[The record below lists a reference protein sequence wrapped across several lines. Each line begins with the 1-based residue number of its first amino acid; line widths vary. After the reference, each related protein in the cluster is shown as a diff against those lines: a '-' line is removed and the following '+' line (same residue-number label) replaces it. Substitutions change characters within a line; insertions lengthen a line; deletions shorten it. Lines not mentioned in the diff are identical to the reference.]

1 MTAAR
6 LQQQL
11 RWLRS
16 ARQALTH
23 SLRVRLVAL
32 FLLLALAMAATFVIG
47 MQTALS
53 IGWRDAARPLV
64 MDYVDQLANEI
75 GSPPSLA
82 RAQALVQRLPLS
94 VRISGPVVNW
104 RSNPNEPD
112 HAHDERQE
120 QGQGA
125 TESSRWGGDAPRF
138 FERNTPDGHN
148 IRFGLNV
155 QAWQDRP
162 RFIGWATLAAMLV
175 LTALAYARVRRMLRP
190 LDDIRAGAQRF
201 GAGEF
206 GQAIAVQH
214 ATHPDELGELAAT
227 INTMGGD
234 IHQMLE
240 AKRALLLAISHELR
254 SPLTRARL
262 NTELLPES
270 PDVQPQREALLRDL
284 AMMRDLVTDLLESE
298 RLASPHA
305 ALNREPVDLAAL
317 VDDVVSEQQALRDPA
332 APELG
337 AATDVVLDPGLPL
350 LQWDPVRMRLLLRNL
365 LGNALRHNAGCAK
378 PVQLTVSRQAD
389 GAVLLVVRDH
399 GPGVPEAQI
408 GLLAQPFY
416 RADAARTREGGG
428 VGLGLYLCKLVAQ
441 AHGGQLMVRNAHPGL
456 VVSVTIPVALV

>member
-11 RWLRS
+11 RWLRG
-16 ARQALTH
+16 ARHALTH

-32 FLLLALAMAATFVIG
+32 FLLLALAMAVTFVIG

-162 RFIGWATLAAMLV
+162 RFIGWATLAAMRLGHQLAQV
-175 LTALAYARVRRMLRP
+175 QAQTHTATLP
-190 LDDIRAGAQRF
+190 GAGSIGAVEGLGQQADLRF
-201 GAGEF
+201 GDARPVVAN
-206 GQAIAVQH
+206 QNKH
-214 ATHPDELGELAAT
+214 
-227 INTMGGD
+227 
-234 IHQMLE
+234 
-240 AKRALLLAISHELR
+240 R
-254 SPLTRARL
+254 SVS
-262 NTELLPES
+262 LPGHR
-270 PDVQPQREALLRDL
+270 QLHR
-284 AMMRDLVTDLLESE
+284 
-298 RLASPHA
+298 
-305 ALNREPVDLAAL
+305 
-317 VDDVVSEQQALRDPA
+317 
-332 APELG
+332 LG
-337 AATDVVLDPGLPL
+337 AASV
-350 LQWDPVRMRLLLRNL
+350 
-365 LGNALRHNAGCAK
+365 
-378 PVQLTVSRQAD
+378 
-389 GAVLLVVRDH
+389 
-399 GPGVPEAQI
+399 
-408 GLLAQPFY
+408 
-416 RADAARTREGGG
+416 
-428 VGLGLYLCKLVAQ
+428 VAQ
-441 AHGGQLMVRNAHPGL
+441 RVAQQIAQEQTHAHWVPLQQGQTGVQHNICRSA
-456 VVSVTIPVALV
+456 